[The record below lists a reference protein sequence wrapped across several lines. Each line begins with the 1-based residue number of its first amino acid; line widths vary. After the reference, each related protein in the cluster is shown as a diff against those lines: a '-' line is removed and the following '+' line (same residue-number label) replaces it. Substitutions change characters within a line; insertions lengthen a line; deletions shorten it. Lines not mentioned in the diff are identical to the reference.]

1 MIQRTVRHL
10 GFLLLALALVPGVHK
25 QAMSHDPPSVGKEAV
40 RRQVRLPIEDF
51 SLTDQAGRSFRFQA
65 LRGKVVLLTFM
76 YTTCPDVCPLFT
88 ANMRL
93 VQESL
98 RPSGRAAVFFLSITT
113 DPEVDT
119 SDVLKSYGERYKVD
133 FSNWSF
139 VGGDQKS
146 LERVWKAFGVKVE
159 RKARG
164 LVDHTSLTGLIDKNG
179 IMRLVYYGTAPDPK
193 RILQDVRKLLSHP

>member
-1 MIQRTVRHL
+1 MIQRSFRQFGL
-10 GFLLLALALVPGVHK
+10 FLLASALVPGTQK

-40 RRQVRLPIEDF
+40 RRQVRLPVEDF
-51 SLTDQAGRSFRFQA
+51 SLTDQAGRSFRFQG
-65 LRGKVVLLTFM
+65 LRGRVVLVTFM
-76 YTTCPDVCPLFT
+76 YTTCPDVCPLLT

-93 VQESL
+93 VQENL
-98 RPSGRAAVFFLSITT
+98 RPSERPAVFFLSITT

-119 SDVLKSYGERYKVD
+119 PSVLKSYGERYKAD
-133 FSNWSF
+133 FSNWFF
-139 VGGDQKS
+139 VTGDQKS
-146 LERVWKAFGVKVE
+146 LERVWKIFGIKVE

-179 IMRLVYYGTAPDPK
+179 IMRLVYYGAAPDPK